1 MKRMLPEVLNI
12 VRRYRTNNPNE
23 LAECIGI
30 DVNYVNLSYFQK
42 MYGMKAAYMKAG
54 PFKSII
60 ISKALSANE
69 RNVALAHELGHI
81 FLHHGGYH

>member
-60 ISKALSANE
+60 
-69 RNVALAHELGHI
+69 
-81 FLHHGGYH
+81 Y